1 MNQQQ
6 AQTILQTNLLARSVF
21 HEMVIKM
28 DVPKVYS
35 TVNANEAWWWN
46 VAKPNTTGRILTTT
60 EISLRLIETVV
71 REGGATSTELAHDLD
86 LAQSTVLN
94 HLNTLKQ
101 YGYLVRENNMYYAG
115 AKFCHISDYVRRRK
129 PEYLIAADVVA
140 SLTEKTNLEADF
152 AVEENGHVI
161 SIQNE
166 LNFSDDSHFLTDG
179 RFFHVHSTASGKAI
193 LAEYSDDKVERI
205 IQQWGLPEMTENT
218 ITEKGV
224 LYEELEQ
231 VRERG
236 YAIGEEEAIEGLW
249 AIAKVVTSPIGDIC
263 GSLNLSGPT
272 YHYNEDIRRSAVETL
287 ESEVN
292 NFENQIES
300 QFMKMYGR
308 EPTSE

>member
-1 MNQQQ
+1 
-6 AQTILQTNLLARSVF
+6 
-21 HEMVIKM
+21 
-28 DVPKVYS
+28 
-35 TVNANEAWWWN
+35 

-60 EISLRLIETVV
+60 ENSLRLIDTVV
-71 REGGATSTELAHDLD
+71 REGGATSTELAHELG

-101 YGYLVRENNMYYAG
+101 YGYLVRENNTYFVG

-140 SLTEKTNLEADF
+140 SLAEKTNLEADF

-166 LNFSDDSHFLTDG
+166 LNFSDDSHFLTNG

-193 LAEYSDDKVERI
+193 LAEYSDDKVERM

-218 ITEKGV
+218 ITDKEE
-224 LYEELEQ
+224 LFEELEQ

-236 YAIGEEEAIEGLW
+236 YAISEEEAIEGLW
-249 AIAKVVTSPIGDIC
+249 AIAKVVTSPIGDVC

-272 YHYNEDIRRSAVETL
+272 YHYDEGIRRSAVETL
-287 ESEVN
+287 EEEVEI
-292 NFENQIES
+292 FENQIES
-300 QFMKMYGR
+300 QLTKMYGG
-308 EPTSE
+308 EQALE